1 MGNESNSGSAAID
14 RFIQPL
20 IEKWKKGQTAGLPVI
35 TISVEPGSGGHVIGR
50 RLAETLGLGYFDH
63 DIIKAI
69 AKSAHVSDQVVASIE
84 KERLS
89 GIQDFI
95 ASLVS
100 DRYLWPGLYLEHLM
114 KVIGIIAKHGGAVIM
129 GRGANFIIP
138 PDERLSVRV
147 VAPLAQRVA
156 NVAREY
162 GVPEE
167 TARRRVMNREN
178 RRAAFIKRSYH
189 ADIANPY
196 HYNLVINTA
205 ACDMDSAVGAIIG
218 ALAGG
223 EKMTARKCFP

>member
-1 MGNESNSGSAAID
+1 MDKEGNSDSAAID
-14 RFIQPL
+14 HFIQPL
-20 IEKWKKGQTAGLPVI
+20 IEKWKKGEKRGQPVI
-35 TISVEPGSGGHVIGR
+35 TISVEPGSGGHVIGK
-50 RLAETLGLGYFDH
+50 RLAEILGLDYFDH
-63 DIIKAI
+63 GIIKAI
-69 AKSAHVSDQVVASIE
+69 AKSAHVSDQVVASLE
-84 KERLS
+84 KERLT

-162 GVPEE
+162 GVSEE
-167 TARRRVMNREN
+167 EARRRVVNREN
-178 RRAAFIKRSYH
+178 RRAAFIKKSYH

-196 HYNLVINTA
+196 HYNLIINTGA
-205 ACDMDSAVGAIIG
+205 SDMDTAIGAIIG
-218 ALAGG
+218 ALVGG
-223 EKMTARKCFP
+223 REMTTRKCFP